1 MNVIYTTRNDENEPV
16 TIEANLDF
24 EPMSDDTVW
33 MLWAFAP
40 LKTSDGAGGCAE
52 EERRTLDAINA
63 TLGEVLELRNGGLYA
78 GMRLQE
84 GWAELYYYA
93 AWSKGAEKQFRDV
106 FKQHGY
112 AQIEFGANR
121 DAQQAFY
128 YETLCPDAYE
138 LQQVK
143 NREIIGELSR
153 AGDDLSAP
161 RPVEHYL
168 FFQTSS
174 AMQRAATQLVEQQG
188 RIETGLHE
196 EGRYPHGL
204 MLERVHDCRPETLE
218 AETAPLIALAD
229 KEYGIY
235 RGWSTVLAGE
245 TPDNA

>member
-1 MNVIYTTRNDENEPV
+1 MNVTYMTRNDENEPV
-16 TIEANLDF
+16 TIEVNLDF
-24 EPMSDDTVW
+24 EPQSDDTVW

-40 LKTSDGAGGCAE
+40 LKTSDGAGGCSK
-52 EERRTLDAINA
+52 EERRTLDAIIT
-63 TLGEVLELRNGGLYA
+63 TLSDVLELRNGALYA

-84 GWAELYYYA
+84 GWAELYFYA
-93 AWSKGAEKQFRDV
+93 VWSKGAEQQFRDA

-128 YETLCPDAYE
+128 HETLYPDAYE

-143 NREIIGELSR
+143 SREIIEELSS
-153 AGDDLSAP
+153 AGDDLSVP

-168 FFQTSS
+168 FFQTQT
-174 AMQRAATQLVEQQG
+174 AMQRAAIELAETEG

-204 MLERVHDCRPETLE
+204 MLERVHDCLPETLE
-218 AETAPLIALAD
+218 TVTAPLIALAQ
-229 KEYGIY
+229 KEHGIY
-235 RGWSTVLAGE
+235 MGWSTVLAGE
-245 TPDNA
+245 DA

>member
-1 MNVIYTTRNDENEPV
+1 MNVTYTTRNDENEPV

-24 EPMSDDTVW
+24 EPQSDDTVW

-78 GMRLQE
+78 GMRLHE

-93 AWSKGAEKQFRDV
+93 AWSRGAEQQFRDA

-112 AQIEFGANR
+112 AHIEFGANR

-128 YETLCPDAYE
+128 YETLYPDACE

-143 NREIIGELSR
+143 SREIIEELSR
-153 AGDDLSAP
+153 AGDDLSKP

-168 FFQTSS
+168 FFQTQT
-174 AMQRAATQLVEQQG
+174 AMQRAAMQLSEAG
-188 RIETGLHE
+188 PIETGLHE

-204 MLERVHDCRPETLE
+204 VLELEHACLPDVLE
-218 AETAPLIALAD
+218 AETAPLIELAE
-229 KEYGIY
+229 KEHGIY
-235 RGWSTVLAGE
+235 RGWSTVMAG
-245 TPDNA
+245 DDA